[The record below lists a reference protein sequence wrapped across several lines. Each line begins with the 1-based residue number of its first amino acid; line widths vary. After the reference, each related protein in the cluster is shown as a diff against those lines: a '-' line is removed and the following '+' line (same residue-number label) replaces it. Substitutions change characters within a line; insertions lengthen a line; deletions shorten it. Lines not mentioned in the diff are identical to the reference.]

1 MNNDWKTLTDK
12 MQEGSVLAM
21 SRLITKVENREPGWL
36 DAMQLIY
43 GKIKRTP
50 VIGLTGSPGAGKS
63 TLTNEMTRVLYNMGL
78 SVGIVAI
85 DPSSPFTG
93 GALLGDRLRMTD
105 ISTLE
110 NVFLR
115 SMATRGAMG
124 GLSVAARDVIKII
137 DAFGKDIILIE
148 TVGVGQDEVEVMRA
162 ADLVV
167 VVCVPG
173 QGDGIQAIKAG
184 IMEIADIFV
193 VNKADKDGSDQ
204 LVMELESMQMLIP
217 DKAYKE
223 VPVLKTISTT
233 GKGVEKFVETLF
245 VKLKEIRQEKSR
257 QKNRIRE
264 ELVELVEKEIERF
277 LINKW
282 DKDGSLE
289 KGVNKIVAGEENPY
303 SIAQDMISSIIKYRP
318 SHK

>member
-12 MQEGSVLAM
+12 MQDGSVLAM

-36 DAMQLIY
+36 NAMQTIY

-63 TLTNEMTRVLYNMGL
+63 TLTNEMTRVLYSMGL

-110 NVFLR
+110 NVFVR

-124 GLSVAARDVIKII
+124 GLSVAARDVVKII

-193 VNKADKDGSDQ
+193 VNKADRDGTDQ
-204 LVMELESMQMLIP
+204 LAMDLESMQMLIP

-223 VPVLKTISTT
+223 IPVLKTISTT
-233 GKGVEKFVETLF
+233 GKGVKEFVETLF
-245 VKLKEIRQEKSR
+245 VKLKELRQEKSR
-257 QKNRIRE
+257 QEKRIKE

-303 SIAQDMISSIIKYRP
+303 SIAQDMISSIIK
-318 SHK
+318 

>member
-1 MNNDWKTLTDK
+1 MDNNWKILTDK
-12 MQEGSVLAM
+12 MQNGSVLAM
-21 SRLITKVENREPGWL
+21 SRLITNVENREPGWL
-36 DAMQLIY
+36 NAMQTIY
-43 GKIKRTP
+43 SKIKRTP
-50 VIGLTGSPGAGKS
+50 VVGITGSPGAGKS
-63 TLTNEMTRVLYNMGL
+63 TLTNEITRVLAGMGL
-78 SVGIVAI
+78 SVGVVAI

-110 NVFLR
+110 NVFVR

-162 ADLVV
+162 ADLVA

-193 VNKADKDGSDQ
+193 VNKADRDGADQ
-204 LVMELESMQMLIP
+204 LAMDLETMQMLIP
-217 DKAYKE
+217 DKVYKE
-223 VPVLKTISTT
+223 IPVLKTISTT
-233 GKGVEKFVETLF
+233 GKGVEDFVETLF
-245 VKLKEIRQEKSR
+245 VKLKEIKQEKSR
-257 QKNRIRE
+257 QKQRIRE
-264 ELVELVEKEIERF
+264 ELVELVEREIGRF
-277 LINKW
+277 LMNEW

-289 KGVNKIVAGEENPY
+289 KGVNKILANEENPY
-303 SIAQDMISSIIKYRP
+303 SIAQDMISSFIK
-318 SHK
+318 